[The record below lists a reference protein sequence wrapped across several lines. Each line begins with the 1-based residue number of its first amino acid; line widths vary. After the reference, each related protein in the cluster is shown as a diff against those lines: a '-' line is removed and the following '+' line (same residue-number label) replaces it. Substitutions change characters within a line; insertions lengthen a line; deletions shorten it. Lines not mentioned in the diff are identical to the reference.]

1 VLVPI
6 LTFVLGAATGGLLVK
21 RERTPM
27 QILAAVTGMVLLG
40 YAVLLVS
47 DGLFLYLDYLD
58 SRKWLAGNLLNINP
72 LLLQAL
78 ATAMALLH
86 FTVAPSILWAFAS
99 LQHRRF
105 AILTGTLV
113 CGSLLA
119 MYVFSPQRYFD
130 SVGNH
135 LYNFSR
141 DSQNCIHLYN
151 VEVKFDPNTGA
162 ELRGAGGDIVEE
174 YQRQKMTHSCAA
186 PGEEPRPRP
195 TSFPRP
201 VVLRFAHPPEDR
213 LKTPPFSLP
222 AHNYSTLPA
231 QGTNIWSESVSLA
244 PGVTLLKL
252 AIQGWNESPGWVQ
265 PAVEDAT
272 YITDQAGNRYRLL
285 ADYGRY
291 TDSCPSGAEI
301 LRCHTTLPGEVYRF
315 DLAFENLDDGARQL
329 RLYYSGLGGPLEA
342 AAFTSPIGDWRRNPN
357 GSAVPAEVVQSQPA
371 VPSPSTPPQPQQPAA
386 SSRHENSASQVTPA
400 AAPAPQLC
408 SAPISILS
416 TTLPSMSLPGE
427 AVVRLDWV
435 GARLYL
441 QQGALPPQYP
451 PSACY
456 QHVHGSAVLDLV
468 AGPDGSV
475 RSVQA
480 VRGQEPFISAAT
492 RAVRTWRFSPVHERG
507 RIALLAT
514 RIQFEFGASD

>member
-1 VLVPI
+1 MLVPI

-27 QILAAVTGMVLLG
+27 QILAAVTGMVLLA
-40 YAVLLVS
+40 YAALLVS

-119 MYVFSPQRYFD
+119 MYVVSPQRYFD
-130 SVGNH
+130 PVGNH

-141 DSQNCIHLYN
+141 DSPNCIHLYN

-174 YQRQKMTHSCAA
+174 YQRQKTTHSCAA

-201 VVLRFAHPPEDR
+201 VVLRFARPPEDR
-213 LKTPPFSLP
+213 LKTPPFTLP
-222 AHNYSTLPA
+222 GRNYSTLPA

-272 YITDQAGNRYRLL
+272 YLTDQAGNRYRLL

-301 LRCHTTLPGEVYRF
+301 LRCHKTLAGEVYRF
-315 DLAFENLDDGARQL
+315 ELAFESLDNGARQL
-329 RLYYSGLGGPLEA
+329 RLYYSGLGGPFEA

-357 GSAVPAEVVQSQPA
+357 ASAVPAEVVQSQPA
-371 VPSPSTPPQPQQPAA
+371 VPPPSTPSMPQQPAA
-386 SSRHENSASQVTPA
+386 EFARTGFGQPRYACYGAGATIVLCPYIHPFYYSSQHEPSGPSSGSARLGRCASLSSAGGATSAVSTFRLLSA
-400 AAPAPQLC
+400 C
-408 SAPISILS
+408 SRIGSAGLGGRSGWFGAFGSGCSWSGALHQRRDSRRPHLALQPRPRTGPSCPISH
-416 TTLPSMSLPGE
+416 T
-427 AVVRLDWV
+427 
-435 GARLYL
+435 
-441 QQGALPPQYP
+441 
-451 PSACY
+451 
-456 QHVHGSAVLDLV
+456 H
-468 AGPDGSV
+468 SV
-475 RSVQA
+475 RIRS
-480 VRGQEPFISAAT
+480 E
-492 RAVRTWRFSPVHERG
+492 
-507 RIALLAT
+507 
-514 RIQFEFGASD
+514 